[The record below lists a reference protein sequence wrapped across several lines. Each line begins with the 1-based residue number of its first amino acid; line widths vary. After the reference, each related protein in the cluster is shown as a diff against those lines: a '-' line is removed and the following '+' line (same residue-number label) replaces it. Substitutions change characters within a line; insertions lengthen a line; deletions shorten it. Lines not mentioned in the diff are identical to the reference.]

1 MARSPDRRTAAAG
14 PPGPAPGDGG
24 QRSSTNLPAPY
35 ESPWGLLQR
44 DLIAVLATLRLRI
57 QELWRRNGEGD
68 LSVPGFWPQALASL
82 FWPLLLA
89 LGLGIVVALPRPLI
103 PANPGAPSRPESQPQ
118 LQLQSQPRSHQ
129 PSRLLPSPASSS
141 GQSPAPAEPAVA
153 APRTSAAADAGRAAL
168 QSQAPAAADQPAE
181 LPQPLLQLDPLLAL
195 LANDD
200 PEHLIRSAHPDPA
213 EARLELQL
221 DQGFGALPESRQR
234 QLAQLWLERCEALG
248 YEQLHLLGGSGELLG
263 RRARVGSGM
272 ILFSA
277 NREF

>member
-14 PPGPAPGDGG
+14 PAGPSPGDGG
-24 QRSSTNLPAPY
+24 QRPSHNLPAPY

-44 DLIAVLATLRLRI
+44 DLIAVLASLRLRI

-89 LGLGIVVALPRPLI
+89 LGLTIVVALPRALPRS
-103 PANPGAPSRPESQPQ
+103 PQPSQP
-118 LQLQSQPRSHQ
+118 LS
-129 PSRLLPSPASSS
+129 SPA
-141 GQSPAPAEPAVA
+141 E
-153 APRTSAAADAGRAAL
+153 SAAAPPRPSASPDAGGAESL
-168 QSQAPAAADQPAE
+168 SQAPAAADQPAE

-213 EARLELQL
+213 KARLELEL
-221 DQGFGALPESRQR
+221 DEGFGALPEGRQR

-248 YEQLHLLGGSGELLG
+248 YEQLHLLGSNGELLG

>member
-1 MARSPDRRTAAAG
+1 MARSPDRRTAAAAPAG
-14 PPGPAPGDGG
+14 PIPGDGG
-24 QRSSTNLPAPY
+24 QRPSHNLPAPY

-44 DLIAVLATLRLRI
+44 DLIAVLASLRLRI

-89 LGLGIVVALPRPLI
+89 LGLAIVVALPRALPRS
-103 PANPGAPSRPESQPQ
+103 PQPSQP
-118 LQLQSQPRSHQ
+118 LS
-129 PSRLLPSPASSS
+129 SPA
-141 GQSPAPAEPAVA
+141 E
-153 APRTSAAADAGRAAL
+153 SAAVPPRPSASPDAGGAESL
-168 QSQAPAAADQPAE
+168 SQAPAAADQPAA

-200 PEHLIRSAHPDPA
+200 PEHLIQSAHPDPA
-213 EARLELQL
+213 EARLELEL
-221 DQGFGALPESRQR
+221 DEGFGALPEGRQR

-248 YEQLHLLGGSGELLG
+248 YEQLHLLGSNGELLG

>member
-14 PPGPAPGDGG
+14 PAGPGDGG
-24 QRSSTNLPAPY
+24 QRPSPNLPAPY

-44 DLIAVLATLRLRI
+44 DLIAVLASLRLRI
-57 QELWRRNGEGD
+57 QELWRRNGQGD
-68 LSVPGFWPQALASL
+68 LSVPGFWPQALAPL

-89 LGLGIVVALPRPLI
+89 LGLATVVALPRALI
-103 PANPGAPSRPESQPQ
+103 PAEPAALSRPESQP
-118 LQLQSQPRSHQ
+118 RSLQ
-129 PSRLLPSPASSS
+129 PSRLLTSPSS
-141 GQSPAPAEPAVA
+141 GSAQSPGPAEPAAVE
-153 APRTSAAADAGRAAL
+153 PRRSASPDAGSAAS
-168 QSQAPAAADQPAE
+168 QSQAPATADQPAE

-213 EARLELQL
+213 QARLELEL
-221 DQGFGALPESRQR
+221 DQAFGALPDSRQR

-248 YEQLHLLGGSGELLG
+248 YEQLDLLSGSGELLG

-272 ILFSA
+272 ILFSDT
-277 NREF
+277 REF